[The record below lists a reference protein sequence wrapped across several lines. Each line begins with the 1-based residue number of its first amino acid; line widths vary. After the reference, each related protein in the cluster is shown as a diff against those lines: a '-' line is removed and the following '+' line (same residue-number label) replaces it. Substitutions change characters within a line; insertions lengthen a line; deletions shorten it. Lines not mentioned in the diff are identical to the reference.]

1 MADYY
6 PLLARAIEQ
15 QPNKGREAR
24 EVIYARAR
32 KALLA
37 QLSGV
42 NPPMAE
48 EDIARQQDFLE
59 GAIRRLE
66 ADYGGGDPEPV
77 VPAAAQPAPTAAAA
91 PHAPSPAKPPAPEP
105 ASSKPFSPKPFTPKP
120 LISEPETL
128 KPVASK
134 PAGPTVEGATVE
146 GLAAGAGSEPEL
158 PGRAPRPRALEDGA
172 AEEAEADDLW
182 YRTERPLLDE
192 ETGLDADTAEQA
204 KALRG
209 RRWNLILGAVAAVV
223 LLAGGVAAVLFTGI
237 LGPKSEISQ
246 SQGGSAPAGS
256 PQTAQAP
263 AGAAPEAAGKSTD
276 RVAQAPSAATAQQP
290 VAPPPAVQAAPRAM
304 LLEESAGGGQGL
316 QQFVGNVT
324 WSTETFQPGTGQPQD
339 IGIRA
344 LIDIPD
350 RNFKAT
356 MTIRRNPDPNIP
368 ASHIVDVQFQ
378 LPPDFD
384 YGNVSSVPGMQA
396 MVSEGTQGTP
406 LRGLAVRVAPGYF
419 LIGLLSGEREQQYNM
434 SMMFSRGFLNV
445 PVVFENGRRAI
456 LVVEKG
462 ASGEEAFRTAF
473 TAWGLLRPSQ
483 PAQPPQPNGN

>member
-42 NPPMAE
+42 NPPMAQ

-66 ADYGGGDPEPV
+66 ADYGGGDAETASQPETAPVAPPITPPPTAKPPEPEPV
-77 VPAAAQPAPTAAAA
+77 AQPVAAKPVSPKPVAP
-91 PHAPSPAKPPAPEP
+91 KPPAPKVE
-105 ASSKPFSPKPFTPKP
+105 
-120 LISEPETL
+120 E
-128 KPVASK
+128 PVA
-134 PAGPTVEGATVE
+134 V
-146 GLAAGAGSEPEL
+146 EPEL
-158 PGRAPRPRALEDGA
+158 PGRAPRPRALEDGDA
-172 AEEAEADDLW
+172 DEAEADDLW

-192 ETGLDADTAEQA
+192 EAGLDADAAEQA
-204 KALRG
+204 KETRG
-209 RRWNLILGAVAAVV
+209 RRRNLILGAVAAVV
-223 LLAGGVAAVLFTGI
+223 LLAGGAAAVLFTGI
-237 LGPKSEISQ
+237 LGHKSEISQ
-246 SQGGSAPAGS
+246 SQGGTVPAAS
-256 PQTAQAP
+256 TQSAQAP

-368 ASHIVDVQFQ
+368 ASHIVEVQFQ

-396 MVSEGTQGTP
+396 MASEGAQGAP

-434 SMMFSRGFLNV
+434 SLMFSRGFLNV

-462 ASGEEAFRTAF
+462 AAGEEAFRTAF

-483 PAQPPQPNGN
+483 PAQPAQPNGN